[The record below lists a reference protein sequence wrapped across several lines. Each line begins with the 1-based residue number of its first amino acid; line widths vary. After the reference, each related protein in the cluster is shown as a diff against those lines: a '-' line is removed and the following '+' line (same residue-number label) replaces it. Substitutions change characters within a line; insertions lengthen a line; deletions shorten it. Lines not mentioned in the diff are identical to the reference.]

1 MSTDPTTGRTDP
13 ADRDLDGRT
22 DAAAVRGD
30 SADPVVEH
38 GTSEADDAAV
48 EGAVEQV
55 DDTLG
60 GHIPLR

>member
-1 MSTDPTTGRTDP
+1 MSDTQSHDP
-13 ADRDLDGRT
+13 ADHDVDHRH
-22 DAAAVRGD
+22 DAAAVHGD
-30 SADPVVEH
+30 DPAPVEEHAGSA
-38 GTSEADDAAV
+38 ADDAAR

>member
-1 MSTDPTTGRTDP
+1 VHGDDP
-13 ADRDLDGRT
+13 APVEEHAG
-22 DAAAVRGD
+22 
-30 SADPVVEH
+30 SA
-38 GTSEADDAAV
+38 ADDAAR